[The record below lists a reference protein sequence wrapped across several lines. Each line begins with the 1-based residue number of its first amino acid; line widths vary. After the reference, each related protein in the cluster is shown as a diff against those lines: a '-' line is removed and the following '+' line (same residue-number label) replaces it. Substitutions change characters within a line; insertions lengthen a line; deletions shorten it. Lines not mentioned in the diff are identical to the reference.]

1 MEEIDPESLTEVA
14 YGIFLVFLYRELRSH
29 GPYLFERIE
38 QGIDF
43 KADLHEIFERFR
55 DDYPPLAAALLLR
68 PGEIDAIYSEIL
80 EGEGILPSKTTRIYW
95 IAQDAPEPA
104 PRGLDDEQVG
114 KWLIFVPP
122 DEADEAWRKVR
133 DETARGLLGISAK
146 VSTAKPNPDSR
157 DERTVIY
164 VYTRDWADEADVMRV
179 RERLRDLGFV
189 DRLGYKRNI
198 ETYRGEYS
206 EEGKKVTYY
215 SA

>member
-1 MEEIDPESLTEVA
+1 M
-14 YGIFLVFLYRELRSH
+14 
-29 GPYLFERIE
+29 
-38 QGIDF
+38 
-43 KADLHEIFERFR
+43 
-55 DDYPPLAAALLLR
+55 
-68 PGEIDAIYSEIL
+68 
-80 EGEGILPSKTTRIYW
+80 
-95 IAQDAPEPA
+95 
-104 PRGLDDEQVG
+104 
-114 KWLIFVPP
+114 
-122 DEADEAWRKVR
+122 
-133 DETARGLLGISAK
+133 LGISAK